1 MKINSQNSRGRI
13 CIPERSP
20 KGGARLRFSHA
31 IFRAYDIRG
40 IYPDY
45 LNERV
50 AELIG
55 RAFVKFLGGSNLNIV
70 VGRDNRLSSPSL
82 FKALTKGILE
92 QGGNVIDIGIATT
105 PMLYWTCAYFKFDA
119 GIEISASH
127 NPPQYN
133 GFKMVR
139 KEAAPISEKTGLKEI
154 KKLVTSP
161 GNAITSPGTIIK
173 KEILK
178 EYLKFNLR
186 NFDFKKMRPFNLV
199 IDTANATAGIL
210 IPEIFRKT
218 NFKISHLFPKLDG
231 NFPNHFPDP
240 LVKKN
245 LLLLQKEVKNKKADL
260 GAAFDG
266 DGDRIIFLDER
277 GEVIPGDLITALLSK
292 IILKEQVGKKILYDV
307 RSSKIVGETIK
318 GSGGTPIVSRI
329 GHTFIKEKMREKD
342 VFFAGEFSGHYY
354 LKEHYFCEAPI
365 FVLLKILE
373 IISST
378 GKNLSE
384 LILPFKKY
392 FHSGEINFN
401 EIKNKNKILEI
412 MEKRYKNGKINHLDG
427 LRIDFKNWW
436 FLVRPSQTEP
446 VLRLVIEAK
455 TKEIFEE
462 KKKELIELIKSLSKN
477 QD

>member
-1 MKINSQNSRGRI
+1 MKINPS
-13 CIPERSP
+13 
-20 KGGARLRFSHA
+20 

-40 IYPDY
+40 IYPDD

-50 AELIG
+50 AYLIG
-55 RAFVKFLGGSNLNIV
+55 SAFVKFLGGSNLNIV

-82 FKALTKGILE
+82 FSALTRGIIA
-92 QGGNVIDIGIATT
+92 QGANVIALGLSTT
-105 PMLYWTCAYFKFDA
+105 PMLYFATAYFKSDG

-133 GFKMVR
+133 GFKLVK
-139 KEAAPISEKTGLKEI
+139 KEAIPIGEKSGIKEI
-154 KKLVTSP
+154 KGLVLGARFKSSKK
-161 GNAITSPGTIIK
+161 GKIIK
-173 KEILK
+173 KKVIK

-186 NFDFKKMRPFNLV
+186 NFDLGGSEAKALLPPLEKMKPLKIV
-199 IDTANATAGIL
+199 IDTANAVAGIL
-210 IPEIFRKT
+210 IPKIFGRPLSKKRKFFRNL
-218 NFKISHLFPKLDG
+218 NFKIYHLFPKLDG
-231 NFPNHFPDP
+231 NFPGHFPDP
-240 LVKKN
+240 LIKEN
-245 LLLLQKEVKNKKADL
+245 LRALQKEVKNKKANL
-260 GAAFDG
+260 GVAFDG

-292 IILKEQVGKKILYDV
+292 IILKEKPGKKILYDV
-307 RSSKIVGETIK
+307 RSSNVVGETIK
-318 GSGGTPIVSRI
+318 DSGGTPIVSRI

-342 VFFAGEFSGHYY
+342 IFFAGEFSGHYY
-354 LKEHYFCEAPI
+354 LKEQHFCEAPI

-392 FHSGEINFN
+392 FHSGEINF
-401 EIKNKNKILEI
+401 KVGGNKILEI

-427 LRIDFKNWW
+427 VRIDFKNWW
-436 FLVRPSQTEP
+436 FLVRASQTEP
-446 VLRLVIEAK
+446 VLRLVIEAR

-462 KKKELIELIKSLSKN
+462 KKKELIEFIKSFSLG
-477 QD
+477 